1 MCAKSGSGIRFFT
14 SETISGLACIRSVRR
29 DNSWSLVN
37 AFNAVAAS
45 GGSSKFSSLS
55 TCRFFETGLHL
66 TASGDGVAECGG
78 GQELGLTGRID
89 ELGGVKWT
97 VDEGG
102 ESVSVRRFLG
112 LVRVGR
118 RSLELA
124 FGREICLAIVEWIS
138 LCLTVVTSGLNVSGM
153 DLLPRAKI
161 TISSGIE
168 DKLWMIS

>member
-1 MCAKSGSGIRFFT
+1 M
-14 SETISGLACIRSVRR
+14 
-29 DNSWSLVN
+29 
-37 AFNAVAAS
+37 
-45 GGSSKFSSLS
+45 
-55 TCRFFETGLHL
+55 
-66 TASGDGVAECGG
+66 
-78 GQELGLTGRID
+78 
-89 ELGGVKWT
+89 
-97 VDEGG
+97 
-102 ESVSVRRFLG
+102 RRFLG